1 LEFIKRS
8 NINNFIGDIKRITAK
23 FFTNGDI
30 SKAKTLLEGDIN
42 EISRS
47 NLTIVASLGGALAI
61 TYLFLILFVV
71 S

>member
-8 NINNFIGDIKRITAK
+8 NINNFISDIKRITAK
-23 FFTNGDI
+23 FFTNGDM

-47 NLTIVASLGGALAI
+47 NLTIVSILGGALGI
-61 TYLFLILFVV
+61 TYLFLILYLT